1 MANSKRKLKFKT
13 LVRKLFE
20 LLDTE
25 HSERRAT
32 ALDMIALNSDLT
44 FEDATTLIDYIVW
57 GQNDGQLTPSEVVFD
72 WENSKAAFPRPGDL
86 SVDDLVHNH
95 AVAEEK
101 ELAMAASPSGRSTL
115 LPDLETYSPDPRGV
129 AARHDEWTEYAK
141 WLAKIPNGWRQTD
154 KRMSHRTVSDISRS
168 HLANSPP
175 SQMLPSVCH
184 NVSPCADATLGCEE
198 KRRAEAWMKLAD
210 RAFKAASAASI

>member
-141 WLAKIPNGWRQTD
+141 WLAKIPNGWALHCAALDSLVDDWQREYGQNNFP
-154 KRMSHRTVSDISRS
+154 VSDPR
-168 HLANSPP
+168 L
-175 SQMLPSVCH
+175 
-184 NVSPCADATLGCEE
+184 
-198 KRRAEAWMKLAD
+198 
-210 RAFKAASAASI
+210 